1 MLSARKIGAALPP
14 QESTAPTKSPI
25 PLHPDEVGAD
35 IIKYELWP
43 TVGSKLASHIL
54 SGLLRQGYT
63 CRGGLA
69 DLATGPVIV
78 GRDRL
83 SALGCP
89 LRTISRHARL
99 HFGSRNCP
107 STAQDNGVSSV
118 AELPMGCAE
127 VTLLRQ
133 R

>member
-1 MLSARKIGAALPP
+1 MDGTERCKIGAALPP
-14 QESTAPTKSPI
+14 QESAAPTESPS
-25 PLHPDEVGAD
+25 PEHPDEVGAD

-78 GRDRL
+78 RF
-83 SALGCP
+83 CP
-89 LRTISRHARL
+89 LKQRLAERARMSAKDHL
-99 HFGSRNCP
+99 QTC
-107 STAQDNGVSSV
+107 
-118 AELPMGCAE
+118 
-127 VTLLRQ
+127 
-133 R
+133 